1 MKLVELK
8 VLKNDTVYK
17 RILDELRLKG
27 LKNVYIA
34 TSENVDILDII
45 LALVEFLD
53 KNKNIVKKLN
63 SDMFENIVVI
73 CIDEIL
79 ESIGLDIISE
89 EQIEKIIK
97 LLKNSILIQKVS
109 KSVMKKFKEWF
120 SCCQSSIEYV

>member
-27 LKNVYIA
+27 LNNVYVA
-34 TSENVDILDII
+34 PSENVDILDII

-120 SCCQSSIEYV
+120 SCCQGSIEYV

>member
-8 VLKNDTVYK
+8 VLKDDTVYK

-27 LKNVYIA
+27 LNNVYVA
-34 TSENVDILDII
+34 PSENVDILDII

-89 EQIEKIIK
+89 EQIEKIIR
-97 LLKNSILIQKVS
+97 LLKNSILIQKVFFY
-109 KSVMKKFKEWF
+109 MHHP
-120 SCCQSSIEYV
+120 

>member
-1 MKLVELK
+1 MCFFYIK
-8 VLKNDTVYK
+8 
-17 RILDELRLKG
+17 KG

-109 KSVMKKFKEWF
+109 KSVMKKIKEWC